1 MKHGGDLSDAIA
13 LYGGAIEDW
22 LDLSTG
28 INPEPWPVDARLLT
42 NALHSLP
49 ARADEE
55 ALIDVARQVYRVPK
69 DAEIVAA
76 PGVQALIQWLPHLL
90 CEGDVAILGPTYSEH
105 AQSWQRAGRT
115 TVEIGNMKDLPQA
128 IRHVV
133 AVNPNNP
140 DGRIALPADLI
151 LCAEEM
157 KRRNGWLIIDESF
170 ADIDPSLGCARFC
183 ADLPIV
189 VLRSFGKFFGLPG
202 LRLGF
207 LIADRRIASL
217 FKDALGPWSV
227 SAPAL
232 IIGTAALADRAW
244 ADASRA
250 KLALMAQRFDE
261 VLITAGLKIIGG
273 ISLFRLVHHPDAK
286 ALHEKL
292 AQRQIWCRR
301 FDGFDDRLRFGLP
314 RNDRD
319 LSRFKE
325 ALSSL

>member
-1 MKHGGDLSDAIA
+1 MKHGGDLSEAIA

-28 INPEPWPVDARLLT
+28 INPEPWPVDMRLLT
-42 NALHSLP
+42 KALQRLP

-55 ALIDVARQVYRVPK
+55 ALADSARQVYQVPK
-69 DAEIVAA
+69 AAGIAAA
-76 PGVQALIQWLPHLL
+76 PGVQALIQWLPYLA

-115 TVEIGNMKDLPQA
+115 VIEISDIKDLPQN
-128 IRHVV
+128 IRHAV

-140 DGRIALPADLI
+140 DGHITPPAHLIA
-151 LCAEEM
+151 CAKEM
-157 KRRNGWLIIDESF
+157 KRRNGWLIVDESF
-170 ADIDPSLGCARFC
+170 ADIDPSIGCASLC

-207 LIADRRIASL
+207 LIANHQTASL
-217 FKDALGPWSV
+217 FETALGPWSV

-232 IIGTAALADRAW
+232 IIGAAALADHAW
-244 ADASRA
+244 ANASRA
-250 KLALMAQRFDE
+250 KLALMAQRLDD
-261 VLITAGLKIIGG
+261 VLTAAGLKVIGG
-273 ISLFRLVHHPDAK
+273 ISLYRLVHHANAK

-292 AQRQIWCRR
+292 ACQHIWCRR
-301 FDGFDDRLRFGLP
+301 FDGFEDRLRFGLP
-314 RNDRD
+314 RDDRN
-319 LSRFKE
+319 LLRLKE